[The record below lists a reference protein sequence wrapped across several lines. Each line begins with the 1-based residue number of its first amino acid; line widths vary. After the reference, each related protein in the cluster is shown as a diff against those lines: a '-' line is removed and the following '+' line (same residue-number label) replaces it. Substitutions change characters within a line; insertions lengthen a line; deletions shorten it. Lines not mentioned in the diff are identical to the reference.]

1 MLMGGLKGTN
11 MRLRVPSRNQKASES
26 IAWVNRRLNYM
37 ISILI
42 IFLILDLTV
51 VPVTPS
57 WWYSFNSDI
66 LASLGYFIDCLL
78 LFGRYIFSLQISNS
92 SSTSLPLQ
100 FPFTRSLQKLLTT
113 RNAWVFRQ
121 KSRTLG
127 LSWDPPLC
135 LWQPKNFSRG
145 SWHILLLKKHFTP
158 GRVKRYLTNSTN
170 EWAAA
175 KFIWDIISMFS
186 V

>member
-26 IAWVNRRLNYM
+26 ISWVNQRLNY
-37 ISILI
+37 ININNILN
-42 IFLILDLTV
+42 LDLT
-51 VPVTPS
+51 VTPS
-57 WWYSFNSDI
+57 WWHSFNIDI

-78 LFGRYIFSLQISNS
+78 LFGRYIFSLPISNS
-92 SSTSLPLQ
+92 SSISLPLQ

-175 KFIWDIISMFS
+175 KFIWDIISIFS